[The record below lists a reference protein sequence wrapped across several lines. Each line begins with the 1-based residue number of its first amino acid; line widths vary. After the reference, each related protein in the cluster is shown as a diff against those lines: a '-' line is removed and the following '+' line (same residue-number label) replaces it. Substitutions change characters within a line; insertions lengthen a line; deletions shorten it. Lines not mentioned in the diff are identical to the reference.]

1 MTDLIVFLD
10 SFFFFLS
17 GFHSTTSNRTLYQS
31 LRRGF
36 RQQTRGP
43 DTGAFHHPLFRRDQP
58 ELCLEMECP
67 GLGDDVERKRVRL
80 TTVRNG
86 DLGSFNTQ
94 RAGGSVLQPSVSRPR
109 KVFVI
114 PELAISYDTPP
125 GFGRREADTRRRRRA
140 TTKLTGASSRG

>member
-1 MTDLIVFLD
+1 MK
-10 SFFFFLS
+10 
-17 GFHSTTSNRTLYQS
+17 HSQHLRARSTSLPVPTAGRHQLVS
-31 LRRGF
+31 RVWGE
-36 RQQTRGP
+36 RQCTRSYL
-43 DTGAFHHPLFRRDQP
+43 AV
-58 ELCLEMECP
+58 CLEMECP

-86 DLGSFNTQ
+86 DLGSFNRQ